1 MFCQHVPHACLLYTK
16 DRRGCRIIW
25 KWNQGVLRVSTEFFK
40 LNPEPGQEE
49 QVLLITVQC
58 LHPWF
63 FVYLCLYVCLYVLF
77 YFLHFHSNK
86 HFPSLPSF
94 HFLPHSLPLHPHS
107 LSVLLNCFP
116 SDRQASH
123 GYLSDELVIHL

>member
-1 MFCQHVPHACLLYTK
+1 MFCQHVPHACLVYTK
-16 DRRGCRIIW
+16 DRRGCRIV
-25 KWNQGVLRVSTEFFK
+25 WNWSQGVLRVSTEFFK

-49 QVLLITVQC
+49 QVLLITVQS
-58 LHPWF
+58 LQPWF
-63 FVYLCLYVCLYVLF
+63 FVICVSMFAYLFFF

-86 HFPSLPSF
+86 RFSSFPSFL
-94 HFLPHSLPLHPHS
+94 FLPHSLPLHPHS